1 MMLQQTKTKLIE
13 RINNQDILDHEVVIT
28 CKALNKEEAIGNPLH
43 NDYPIQTGKERII
56 EANLLGKRGQAFS
69 DAYFD
74 YRGKIKD
81 IIELELDTNAKRAI
95 FVSSL
100 NATMAELGH
109 ISEAIHCK
117 DDDLLKCADHFSK
130 FIKDQFKEENKVL
143 LVGLQPRLLSVL
155 TKTKD
160 VRVCDKNPENYGI
173 TKSDVDIE
181 SPDAFPKNAEWA
193 DAIIATGST
202 IVNGTIDDIYDANP
216 NTFFYGVTISGV
228 AQLLGL
234 NHFCYIMERC

>member
-1 MMLQQTKTKLIE
+1 MILQKAKTKLIE
-13 RINNQDILDHEVVIT
+13 QIENHDLLNQEIIIK

-81 IIELELDTNAKRAI
+81 IMGLELDTNAKRAI

-100 NATMAELGH
+100 NAIIATLGD
-109 ISEAIHCK
+109 IPEAVHCK
-117 DDDLLKCADHFSK
+117 DDDLLKCADHFRE
-130 FIKDQFKEENKVL
+130 FIKTRFKQGNRVL

-155 TKTKD
+155 AETKE
-160 VRVCDKNPENYGI
+160 VRVCDKNPDNYGI
-173 TKSDVDIE
+173 IKSDVEIE

-202 IVNGTIDDIYDANP
+202 IVNGTIDEIYNTNP
-216 NTFFYGVTISGV
+216 DTYFYGVTISGA

-234 NHFCYIMERC
+234 NHFCYVMER